1 MRKFIFAVAIMILGL
16 VQAEAADRYPVRPIT
31 MIVPFGAG
39 GPTDV
44 IARIL
49 AQRMSEAL
57 GQTIVVENVTG
68 AAGTI
73 AVGKAVHASPDGYT
87 LSIGHYGTH
96 AVNALVYSLPYDPVT
111 DLEPVTLLTRSPYLI
126 VAKSESPASDLEHLI
141 GWLKANPDKAL
152 APTNGQGSAGQLLG
166 LAFQRLTGVRF
177 GFVPYRGG
185 DAASMPDVL
194 AGRLPIKFAQPA
206 DALPLVRSG
215 AVRAF
220 AVTAKTRLAAA
231 PEIPT
236 TDEAGLRGFT
246 MSVWH
251 GLWVPR
257 GTPPELVGKLNA
269 AVISALSDPAIR
281 ARLASLGQQIPPID
295 QLTPG
300 ALRKQQKAEIDKWRP
315 IVEAEHI
322 KAD

>member
-1 MRKFIFAVAIMILGL
+1 MRKVICAVAVMILAL
-16 VQAEAADRYPVRPIT
+16 LQAQAAERYPVRPIT

-44 IARIL
+44 IARIV

-68 AAGTI
+68 AAGMI

-96 AVNALVYSLPYDPVT
+96 AVNALVYSLPYNPVT
-111 DLEPVTLLTRSPYLI
+111 DLEPVGLLARSPYLV
-126 VAKSESPASDLEHLI
+126 VAGSESPASDLEGLI
-141 GWLKANPDKAL
+141 GWLKANPDRAL

-166 LAFQRLTGVRF
+166 LAFQRLTGVPFR
-177 GFVPYRGG
+177 FVPYRGG

-215 AVRAF
+215 KLKAF
-220 AVTAKTRLAAA
+220 AVTAKARLAAA
-231 PEIPT
+231 AEIPT
-236 TDEAGLRGFT
+236 VEEAGLRGFT
-246 MSVWH
+246 SSVWH

-257 GTPPELVGKLNA
+257 GTPADVVGKLNA
-269 AVISALSDPAIR
+269 AVITALSDPAIR
-281 ARLASLGQQIPPID
+281 ARLARLGQQIPPID
-295 QLTPG
+295 QLAPD
-300 ALRKQQKAEIDKWRP
+300 ALRKQQKAEIEKWRP